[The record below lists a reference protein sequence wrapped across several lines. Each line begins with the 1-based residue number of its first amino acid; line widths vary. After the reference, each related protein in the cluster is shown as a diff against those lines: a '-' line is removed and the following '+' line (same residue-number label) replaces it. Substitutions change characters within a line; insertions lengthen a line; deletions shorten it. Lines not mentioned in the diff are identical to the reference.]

1 MRYETQMAMD
11 IKIKQRDAT
20 CFDLLLDPESIG
32 NTFLQNAEHI
42 PEYRA

>member
-1 MRYETQMAMD
+1 MRYEALMAMH
-11 IKIKQRDAT
+11 IKIKQRDVT
-20 CFDLLLDPESIG
+20 CFDLLFDPESVG